1 MKSSGGPRVS
11 IIVPTFNMEKYI
23 GETLDSLE
31 CQTFRSFETI
41 VIDDCSTDGTAS
53 IVQDR
58 AAADPRIRFIQL
70 ESNSNRPAVPRNCGL
85 AQVKG
90 EYVAFLD
97 ADDLW
102 SKRKLERQVMILD
115 SRPDLALVHSY
126 LWEFTAKSRFRG
138 LVHLPN
144 PLRRR
149 ASYETLRQNNAVQCS
164 SAMVRLQVLR
174 ELGGFDERHEL
185 RSVEDYQLWL
195 RLSRSY
201 KLGYLSEVQGQYR
214 WSRTGVSGQ
223 ENLSKLFA
231 YLDETESTLLL
242 ASRPSL
248 IWQASRKA
256 AGYPLALY
264 FHLVEAKVRESFGIL
279 PRVW

>member
-1 MKSSGGPRVS
+1 MKSLEEPRVS
-11 IIVPTFNMEKYI
+11 VIIPAFNMEKHI

-31 CQTFRSFETI
+31 CQTFRSFEII

-58 AAADPRIRFIQL
+58 AAVDPRIRFIQL
-70 ESNSNRPAVPRNCGL
+70 ASNSNRPAVPRNCGL
-85 AQVKG
+85 AQAKG
-90 EYVAFLD
+90 EYVALLD

-102 SKRKLERQVMILD
+102 SKRKLERQVMVLD

-126 LWEFTAKSRFRG
+126 LWEFTGKSRFRG
-138 LVHLPN
+138 LAHLPN

-214 WSRTGVSGQ
+214 WSRTGISGQ
-223 ENLSKLFA
+223 ENWIKRHA
-231 YLDETESTLLL
+231 YLDANEDTFVLR
-242 ASRPSL
+242 SRPSF
-248 IWQASRKA
+248 IWQVSRKV

-264 FHLVEAKVRESFGIL
+264 FHLFDAKIREALGIL
-279 PRVW
+279 PRIW